1 MNLKKTYKFKE
12 YSWRCFHKSTVG
24 DMENLFN
31 EYDKAIREKT
41 DVAKDKVEEMK
52 NRIENA
58 LK

>member
-1 MNLKKTYKFKE
+1 
-12 YSWRCFHKSTVG
+12 
-24 DMENLFN
+24 MENLFN

-58 LK
+58 LKQIVKKGYLEKYSLR

>member
-1 MNLKKTYKFKE
+1 
-12 YSWRCFHKSTVG
+12 
-24 DMENLFN
+24 MENLFN